1 MTEPAFLV
9 TERLARARLNTLVIY
24 SSHHTIH
31 EFGGCEKAF
40 LLLLFFSLMGGVA
53 RKKKNEKEEDSQN
66 EKARM
71 DATH

>member
-1 MTEPAFLV
+1 MTEPALLV

-40 LLLLFFSLMGGVA
+40 LLLLFFLLMGGVA
-53 RKKKNEKEEDSQN
+53 RKKNEKEEDSQN

-71 DATH
+71 DATQ